1 MPFLEK
7 ILTFLY
13 IFYVFLQKF
22 NATFDEVDQE
32 SLWQGSCLALTYA
45 TKKITIT
52 SDVNWNGEIY
62 IIQFH

>member
-7 ILTFLY
+7 NLTLLY
-13 IFYVFLQKF
+13 AFDAFLQKF

-45 TKKITIT
+45 TKKL
-52 SDVNWNGEIY
+52 
-62 IIQFH
+62 Q